1 MASLESLEVLWIIDA
16 LRYAQHVSHF
26 SLSDALG
33 WIERMKP
40 KRAVLT
46 NLHADIDYEAVK
58 TKLPPHVVP
67 GYDGMRLEL

>member
-1 MASLESLEVLWIIDA
+1 LPFLEGLDVWIIDA
-16 LRYAQHVSHF
+16 LRIKPHPSHF

-46 NLHADIDYEAVK
+46 NLHTDLDYGALCAS
-58 TKLPPHVVP
+58 LPAGVEPAF
-67 GYDGMRLEL
+67 DGMVIG